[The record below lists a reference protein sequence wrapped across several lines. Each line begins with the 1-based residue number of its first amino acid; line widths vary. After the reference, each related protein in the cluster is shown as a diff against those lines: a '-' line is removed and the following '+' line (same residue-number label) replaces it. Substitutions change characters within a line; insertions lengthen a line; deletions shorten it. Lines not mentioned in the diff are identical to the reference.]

1 MFVPPTLRGE
11 FAVRGTGSV
20 FQVNVDCVVDVRWW
34 EWRSITGPITPDDL
48 PRTAVD
54 RPDHWAPNVTATALQ
69 MQKAELEGWSTEL
82 HQLRTT
88 SQTSSAPRPSSSSSS
103 SSTQPEPFAAWSR
116 DDQADY
122 WALSSAISRVFWELN
137 IFRSDKRDP
146 GYYVQNSL
154 GAVWDELVR
163 GPAQGKWTD
172 ARVLNR
178 LIPRVRAI
186 PEALAAGIA
195 ALPAEAV
202 AIFASN
208 ALASYFP
215 GTGPTSTGPLPLS
228 KQVTA
233 AFAAIVKQP
242 GVSAKT
248 GADLVAAGKEAAD
261 WVDRYG
267 IWLAKAVADGGLAS
281 NSSVGEANLLWFLEH
296 VSLVNTTLWPL
307 ERIVSLGESEFNHA
321 TTMIEVRDRADAA
334 GSPEEP
340 IFGSLDA
347 QIAATLEANV
357 EIRSF
362 VNKTKIVTIPN
373 WLEDYSVAGIPNYL
387 APFGYGCL
395 GEVDDF

>member
-1 MFVPPTLRGE
+1 M
-11 FAVRGTGSV
+11 
-20 FQVNVDCVVDVRWW
+20 
-34 EWRSITGPITPDDL
+34 
-48 PRTAVD
+48 
-54 RPDHWAPNVTATALQ
+54 
-69 MQKAELEGWSTEL
+69 
-82 HQLRTT
+82 
-88 SQTSSAPRPSSSSSS
+88 
-103 SSTQPEPFAAWSR
+103 
-116 DDQADY
+116 
-122 WALSSAISRVFWELN
+122 
-137 IFRSDKRDP
+137 
-146 GYYVQNSL
+146 QNSL

-307 ERIVSLGESEFNHA
+307 ERIVRGSALHPPNPAYPSFSLLRLRLRLRLLLLRRLRLRLRLRLLLLLLALFLLGTQGHH
-321 TTMIEVRDRADAA
+321 
-334 GSPEEP
+334 P
-340 IFGSLDA
+340 
-347 QIAATLEANV
+347 
-357 EIRSF
+357 SF
-362 VNKTKIVTIPN
+362 RFLV
-373 WLEDYSVAGIPNYL
+373 YSGK
-387 APFGYGCL
+387 
-395 GEVDDF
+395 